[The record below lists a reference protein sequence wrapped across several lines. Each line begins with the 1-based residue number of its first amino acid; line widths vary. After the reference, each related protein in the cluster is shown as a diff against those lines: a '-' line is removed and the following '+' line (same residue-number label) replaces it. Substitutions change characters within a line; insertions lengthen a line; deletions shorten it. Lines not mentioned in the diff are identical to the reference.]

1 MTDLKTVQDHL
12 RDLIAF
18 PTVSSDSNLELIVH
32 IADFL
37 GKLGARVELFHDE
50 TGSKANLFATLG
62 PDGDGGIVLSGHSDV
77 VPVDDQPWTV
87 DPFGLSAADGK
98 LFGRGTCDM
107 KGFIACTLAMAPA
120 FATADLKRP
129 IHFCFTH
136 DEEVGCIGARALV
149 PELVKRGIKPAI
161 AIIGEP
167 TMMRIIE
174 GHKGC
179 CEYTVSFNGLEGHG
193 SDPDAGVNAVE
204 YAVAYVARLLALRAD
219 LQGFAPKQSRF
230 SPPWTTIN
238 VGRLA
243 GGVAHNVI
251 ASRAE
256 LDWEMRPVQAGDM
269 DFVKSAMREFVE
281 TDLLP
286 RMRAVHPQADITT
299 EVIGE
304 VAGLEPM
311 ETNAARD
318 LIATLTGANGADVVP
333 FGTEAGLFQEIGVDV
348 VVCGPGSI
356 EQAHKAD
363 EFVSL
368 AQLDQCLTMLKG
380 LLSQVSA

>member
-1 MTDLKTVQDHL
+1 MTDLKSAQNHL

-18 PTVSSDSNLELIVH
+18 PTVSSESNLELIVH
-32 IADFL
+32 IAHFL
-37 GKLGARVELFHDE
+37 GELGARVDLFHDE
-50 TGSKANLFATLG
+50 SGSKANLFATLG

-87 DPFGLSAADGK
+87 DPFAMSEANGK

-120 FATADLKRP
+120 FAAADLKRP
-129 IHFCFTH
+129 VHFCFTH
-136 DEEVGCIGARALV
+136 DEEVGCLGARALV
-149 PELVKRGIKPAI
+149 PEMVKRGIKPAI

-167 TMMRIIE
+167 TLMRIIE

-179 CEYTVSFNGLEGHG
+179 CEYTVSFTGLEGHG

-204 YAVAYVARLLALRAD
+204 YAVDYVSHLMSLRDD
-219 LQGFAPKQSRF
+219 LKGFAPKQSRF

-238 VGRLA
+238 VGRLS

-256 LDWEMRPVQAGDM
+256 LDWEMRPVQPGDM
-269 DFVKSAMREFVE
+269 DFVKSTMRDFVE
-281 TDLLP
+281 TELLP
-286 RMRAVHPQADITT
+286 KMRAVHPQADITT

-318 LIATLTGANGADVVP
+318 LVATLTGANGADVVP
-333 FGTEAGLFQEIGVDV
+333 FGTEAGLFQDIGMDV

-368 AQLDQCLTMLKG
+368 EQLDQCLTMLKG
-380 LLSQVSA
+380 LLRQVAG